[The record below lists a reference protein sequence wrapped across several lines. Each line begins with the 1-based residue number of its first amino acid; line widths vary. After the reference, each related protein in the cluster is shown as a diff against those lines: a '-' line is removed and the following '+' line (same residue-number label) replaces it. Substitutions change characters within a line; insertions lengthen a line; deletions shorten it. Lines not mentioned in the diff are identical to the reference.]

1 VGFFGHF
8 YALLITLV
16 VFGAIV
22 VGGVWLVM
30 WAIRVS
36 PRKIRPDNALR
47 ILNERFARGEIDQEE
62 YQKRKAALNDT

>member
-62 YQKRKAALNDT
+62 YQKRKAALNDI

>member
-62 YQKRKAALNDT
+62 YQKRKAALNA